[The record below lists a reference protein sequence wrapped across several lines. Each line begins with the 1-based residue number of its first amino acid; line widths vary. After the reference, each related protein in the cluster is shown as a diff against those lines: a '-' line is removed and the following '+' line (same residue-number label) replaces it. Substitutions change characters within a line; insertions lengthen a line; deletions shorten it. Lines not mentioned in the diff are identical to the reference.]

1 MASRMSLRCL
11 TAALVAGLALS
22 LTPTAPVL
30 AADGP
35 GVQAQRVRSPYRVRT
50 VVQPAYDPYTCGGCA
65 ATVAVPY
72 DYAPRYHAPRY
83 HAYGCGGCALPV
95 ALPYYWAVRY
105 ARYRYARGCC
115 YY

>member
-1 MASRMSLRCL
+1 MANRMSLRCL

-22 LTPTAPVL
+22 LTPMAPVL

-35 GVQAQRVRSPYRVRT
+35 GVQAPRALITAPRVRAPVRAVARVRPP
-50 VVQPAYDPYTCGGCA
+50 VVCYDFVGRPFDCRAVAPGYYTYGGC
-65 ATVAVPY
+65 
-72 DYAPRYHAPRY
+72 
-83 HAYGCGGCALPV
+83 CPV

-105 ARYRYARGCC
+105 ARYRYAHGCC